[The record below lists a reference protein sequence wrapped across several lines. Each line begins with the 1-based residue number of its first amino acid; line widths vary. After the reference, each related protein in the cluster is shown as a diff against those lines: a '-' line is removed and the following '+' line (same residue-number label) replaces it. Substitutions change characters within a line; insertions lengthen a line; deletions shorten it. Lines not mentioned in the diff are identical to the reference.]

1 MNKLAALV
9 PALAASLSLCACVL
23 PMSAAEVRAAN
34 AQHFQR
40 MCADPNVAYETGNNH
55 GLERRPLDTS
65 WVDGYCHPDV
75 RQQVRTAYQSGYQTG
90 MQNAPV
96 IVEGRGFGGGRGR
109 HHASYAQTCTFSS
122 DCGGDGYSCR
132 ADLSGTNVCMGYGGA
147 GDACW
152 FGSDC
157 LSGSCN
163 GATRECK

>member
-1 MNKLAALV
+1 MNKLAAL
-9 PALAASLSLCACVL
+9 ALASLSLSACVL
-23 PMSAAEVRAAN
+23 PMSAADMRAAQ
-34 AQHFQR
+34 ARHYQR
-40 MCADPNVAYETGNNH
+40 MCADPNVAYETGNND
-55 GLERRPLDTS
+55 GLARRPLDTS
-65 WVDGYCHPDV
+65 WADTYCHPDY

-90 MQNAPV
+90 MQNAPIV
-96 IVEGRGFGGGRGR
+96 VEGRGFGGGGR
-109 HHASYAQTCTFSS
+109 SRYQASYAQSCTFSS